1 MILKVNTPCYTILA
15 VNDKYLEFTY
25 KTREELLGRNL
36 FDIFPGTADA
46 NDPLSVISSFNRV
59 INNKATDIQPHFA
72 YNLVSPLTGQQET
85 RYWRNVNEPIFDE
98 NGDVAYLIHTTTDI
112 TIEVVRDQ
120 ELSKAKDEIS
130 DKTKA
135 LEVALKRAQAEKL
148 KLERLFMEAP
158 AIICVH
164 SGPEFIFE
172 FINPLYQSIFPGRD
186 LLGKT
191 FAEGLP
197 ELVPQGI
204 LEILNHIY
212 QTGES
217 FQGKEVFMPLAEYD
231 GGPQADHY
239 FNFIYQA
246 RRDEYGNIDGILVF
260 AYEVTDQVLFRKKI
274 QESEERLNLAVENV
288 EAGVFDTDLVTEKTI
303 RSLKHAQIYG
313 YKDNSEDWTLEK
325 VKQHMLPEDYPA
337 ADKAY
342 KESISTGILNH
353 SFRIKRADEVIR
365 WVNTTGKVSYN
376 EKGEPVRIIG
386 TVTDITERKEL
397 EKQKDEFIST
407 VSHELK
413 TPVTS
418 IKAYS
423 QLLKRSLSGTENPD
437 NFSFL
442 ERLDTQVLRL
452 ETLIRG
458 LLDLSRIDTGKFDL
472 KESEINMQLLLG
484 EVVEDLQ
491 LITATH
497 KLIITENPPIAI
509 KGDKDR
515 LIQVITNLV
524 TNAVK
529 YSPAADKVII
539 SVIKR
544 GGDMVCSI
552 KDFGIGI
559 QKEQK
564 DNIFLRFHQ
573 VAQNERSGLSLG
585 LGLYISKE
593 IIENAG
599 GKIGFESEP
608 GEGSTFWFTLPLD
621 KTN

>member
-1 MILKVNTPCYTILA
+1 MILKVNKPCYTILA

-25 KTREELLGRNL
+25 KAREQLLGRNL
-36 FDIFPGTADA
+36 FDIFPGTADV
-46 NDPLSVISSFNRV
+46 NDPLSVISSFTRV
-59 INNKATDIQPHFA
+59 IINKATDIQPHFA

-85 RYWRNVNEPIFDE
+85 RYWRNVNEPIFEE
-98 NGDVAYLIHTTTDI
+98 NGEVAYLIHTTTDI

-172 FINPLYQSIFPGRD
+172 FINPMYQSIFPGRD

-204 LEILNHIY
+204 LEILNHTY

-217 FQGKEVFMPLAEYD
+217 FQGKEVFMPLAEYNS
-231 GGPQADHY
+231 GPQTDHY

-246 RRDEYGNIDGILVF
+246 RRDENSNIDGILVF

-423 QLLKRSLSGTENPD
+423 QLLKRSLAGTGNPD
-437 NFSFL
+437 NISFL

-472 KESEINMQLLLG
+472 KETELDMQQLLV
-484 EVVEDLQ
+484 EVVEDLK

-497 KLIITENPPIAI
+497 KLIITENHPITI
-509 KGDKDR
+509 KADKAR

-529 YSPAADKVII
+529 YSPAADRVII
-539 SVIKR
+539 SVVKS
-544 GGDMVCSI
+544 GGDLVCSI
-552 KDFGIGI
+552 KDFGFGI
-559 QKEQK
+559 PKEQK
-564 DNIFLRFHQ
+564 ENIFLRFHQ

-599 GKIGFESEP
+599 GKIGFKSEP

-621 KTN
+621 KIN